1 MKQVNDTQTKQISA
15 GEDAGRFPLV
25 RHPVQVISSE
35 SGMTLLEIIFS
46 VILLLLMTMAASS
59 VIRNGIDVRFE
70 MSQKAKVNHRLMLAM
85 QRLSDDIQHAFI
97 LDSQRP
103 DLNYVERA
111 TKSIFTFRQSGGS
124 SELRLTTQSH
134 KPITA
139 NSRESDQT
147 FVSYKVEKD
156 NSTGRP
162 NLYRGDTRVIPTNLE
177 EELPEQ
183 ILARN
188 VKSLKIWAWNGEDW
202 REEWNSNKSD
212 WRNMLPRMVRVEI
225 EAYANEPEDES
236 VAFDENGP
244 TQTLKTVIFVQ
255 RSIQNREPR
264 DAPKSAN
271 YY

>member
-1 MKQVNDTQTKQISA
+1 
-15 GEDAGRFPLV
+15 
-25 RHPVQVISSE
+25 
-35 SGMTLLEIIFS
+35 
-46 VILLLLMTMAASS
+46 
-59 VIRNGIDVRFE
+59 
-70 MSQKAKVNHRLMLAM
+70 MLAM

-97 LDSQRP
+97 LDSQRQE
-103 DLNYVERA
+103 LNYVERA